1 MVAEP
6 VGTTPEGL
14 DIYDRIGV
22 RKIINAR
29 AATTAVGGTLMPPE
43 VSEAMIEAAHG
54 YVVISE
60 LNAAVGKLIASCTG
74 AEAGYVTAGSAAGM
88 LLAVAACMTG
98 TDPAR
103 IRQLP
108 DATGMPDE
116 VVIHRAHRINYDQ
129 MFRASGARLIEIGI
143 PSGTQAWELE
153 HAIGER
159 TAAVAYV
166 DSPSVGAGA
175 LDFGTVVEVSRRR
188 GVPVIVDAASTLPPV
203 SHLTRWIEWGADL
216 VIYSGGKGIRGPQDS
231 GLLAGRRDLIAAAA
245 ANGAPNAAIGRGMK
259 VSKEAMAGLYVALD
273 RFMRHDHEADFRQQ
287 LGWAEIIW
295 EGIAS
300 RADTECEIIAD
311 WERYPAP
318 VVMARP
324 RNEAWDPSA
333 MQQRLIA
340 GDPSIHINA
349 STHGVEVHTHCL
361 LDGQAKT
368 IVTAMRRLL
377 DAWDGAS

>member
-1 MVAEP
+1 MVDEP
-6 VGTTPEGL
+6 TGATPGGT

-43 VSEAMIEAAHG
+43 VSQAMIEAANG

-60 LNAAVGKLIASCTG
+60 LNAAVGELIARCTG

-103 IRQLP
+103 IKQLP

-129 MFRASGARLIEIGI
+129 MFRAPGARLVEIGI

-153 HAIGER
+153 QAIGER

-166 DSPSVGAGA
+166 DSPSVGPGA
-175 LDFGTVVEVSRRR
+175 LDFATVVEVSRRR

-259 VSKEAMAGLYVALD
+259 VSKEAMAGLYVALE
-273 RFMRHDHEADFRQQ
+273 RFMSHDHEREFREQQAWADV
-287 LGWAEIIW
+287 IW
-295 EGIAS
+295 EAIAS
-300 RADTECEIIAD
+300 HPDVDCDIIAD
-311 WERYPAP
+311 QAQYPAP
-318 VVMARP
+318 VVMVRP
-324 RNEAWDPSA
+324 RNGRWNPVAVQGLL
-333 MQQRLIA
+333 MQGTPPVHVNA
-340 GDPSIHINA
+340 NA
-349 STHGVEVHTHCL
+349 SGLEVHTHCL
-361 LDGQAKT
+361 LDGQARA
-368 IVTAMRRLL
+368 I
-377 DAWDGAS
+377 ASALRSALSAGSI